1 MVGTEGDLAGKEAE
15 GIYSLE
21 GDVLRICYVMPG
33 LPRPEGFESAMG
45 SKAFLVVWKR
55 IPL

>member
-21 GDVLRICYVMPG
+21 GDVLRICYVMPDF
-33 LPRPEGFESAMG
+33 PRPEGFESAMG